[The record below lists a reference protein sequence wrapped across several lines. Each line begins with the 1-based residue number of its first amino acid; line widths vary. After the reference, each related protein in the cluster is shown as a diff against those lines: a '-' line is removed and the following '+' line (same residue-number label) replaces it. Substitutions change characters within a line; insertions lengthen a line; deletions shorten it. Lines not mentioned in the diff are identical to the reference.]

1 MLRDVVYEYLWKQI
15 LQNNFK
21 PGEFINLNSL
31 SKILGVSR
39 TPLRE
44 ALIILE
50 AEGFVEII
58 PKRGIYIKPLTL
70 QDTYNLYEVIGSLE
84 ASIIV
89 NAWDKID
96 ATFIRKLKDINDA
109 MSKCTNYAT
118 HYALN
123 HEFHFTYIKLST
135 NAVITNYLTR
145 LYQRIYDFSGINY
158 GEVFQRN
165 NWAGHETFI
174 QLLHSGDPIASAG
187 FLRDTHWKFRVP
199 EVFGGSA

>member
-1 MLRDVVYEYLWKQI
+1 MLRDVVYDYLWKQI

-21 PGEFINLNSL
+21 PGEFINLNAL
-31 SKILGVSR
+31 SEILGVSR

-50 AEGFVEII
+50 AEGFVDII

-84 ASIIV
+84 ASVIIH
-89 NAWDKID
+89 AWDKID
-96 ATFIRKLKDINDA
+96 SAFIGRLKTINDA
-109 MSKCTNYAT
+109 MAQCTDYAA
-118 HYALN
+118 HYTLN
-123 HEFHFTYIKLST
+123 HQFHFEYINLST
-135 NAVITNYLTR
+135 NTVIKNYLIR

-158 GEVFQRN
+158 GDVFQRN

-174 QLLHSGDPIASAG
+174 QLLHSGDRLASAG

-199 EVFGGSA
+199 EVFGGGA

>member
-84 ASIIV
+84 SSIII
-89 NAWDKID
+89 NAWNKID
-96 ATFIRKLKDINDA
+96 SAFITKLKTINDA
-109 MSKCTNYAT
+109 MAQCTNYAA

-123 HEFHFTYIKLST
+123 HDFHFTYINLST
-135 NAVITNYLTR
+135 NAVIKNYLIR

-174 QLLHSGDPIASAG
+174 QLLHSGDRLSSAG

-199 EVFGGSA
+199 EVFNGGA